1 MKRFYITIVL
11 LLLLSITGKTQS
23 VQRSKT
29 LTSTELL
36 KDFEVLKGVLLN
48 YHPGLYRF
56 QDSSTVEKLFTIL
69 EQQLNRNLS
78 VSEAYLL
85 FSRFT
90 ASLKCGHTFCS
101 FYNQSGSTKDSLFN
115 KKDKVPF
122 TFFLFDKKIF
132 VEKNVSD
139 NEELKQGTE
148 VLEINDVPVTFI
160 VDTLIQYVKGDGN
173 NNRKR
178 LNDLNL
184 SGLGKFE
191 AFDIFYP
198 LLFPLINNSYSLK
211 IKQSDKS
218 NISII
223 NVNPVSRTERFGLI
237 ESKYGKQPSTLDDL
251 WSFKI
256 LNNETGYLK
265 VGTFVTSR
273 LTIDWKKFLNNAFDE
288 LAEKNIQNLI
298 IDIRGNEGGDDE
310 VNFVIGKK
318 LAKKQI
324 EFPAF
329 KELLRYENV
338 SDEFRPYLNT
348 WDKSFYNRSG
358 QLIKLENGFYTWRKD
373 KGNSIIK
380 QNSKAFQGNTYLLV
394 DAANSSATFFLTA
407 GLQQNKIATIV
418 GSETGGNLKGTNG
431 GQLFFLWLPNSKI
444 EIDIPLIGYYPL
456 TEQPDKGI
464 NPDVEIP
471 LNISDIL
478 SNKDRVLEMTL
489 ELIKKKQ

>member
-1 MKRFYITIVL
+1 MLFSANGKPQ
-11 LLLLSITGKTQS
+11 SIQS
-23 VQRSKT
+23 SIT

-36 KDFEVLKGVLLN
+36 KDFEVLKGVLVN
-48 YHPGLYRF
+48 YHPGLYRH
-56 QDSSTVEKLFTIL
+56 QDSSTVAKLFNNL
-69 EQQLNRNLS
+69 EQQLKSDLS
-78 VSEAYLL
+78 LSEAYLL
-85 FSRFT
+85 LSKFT

-122 TFFLFDKKIF
+122 TFFLFNKKMFI
-132 VEKNVSD
+132 EKNISD

-148 VLEINDVPVTFI
+148 VLEINNVPI
-160 VDTLIQYVKGDGN
+160 AIMIDTVIQYVKGDGN
-173 NNRKR
+173 NNLKR

-198 LLFPLINNSYSLK
+198 LLFPPTKNSYSLK
-211 IKQSDKS
+211 IKQSDQT
-218 NISII
+218 SILTI
-223 NVNPVSRTERFGLI
+223 NVNPVSRSERFSLI

-251 WSFKI
+251 WNFKI

-265 VGTFVTSR
+265 IGTFITNK

-288 LAEKNIQNLI
+288 LDEKNIQNLI

-310 VNFVIGKK
+310 VNLVLGKK

-329 KELLRYENV
+329 KELLRYETV

-358 QLIKLENGFYTWRKD
+358 QLIKLEKGFYTWRKD
-373 KGNSIIK
+373 RGNSIIK
-380 QNSKAFQGNTYLLV
+380 QNSEAFQGNTYLLV

-418 GSETGGNLKGTNG
+418 GSVTGGNLKGTNG

-464 NPDVEIP
+464 NPDIEIP
-471 LNISDIL
+471 LTISDIL
-478 SNKDRVLEMTL
+478 SNKDKSLEKTL
-489 ELIKKKQ
+489 EIIKKK

>member
-11 LLLLSITGKTQS
+11 ILIFYVTGKPQS
-23 VQRSKT
+23 IQSSKT

-56 QDSSTVEKLFTIL
+56 QDSSTVEKLFNIL
-69 EQQLNRNLS
+69 EQQLKSDLS
-78 VSEAYLL
+78 LSEAYLL
-85 FSRFT
+85 FSKFT
-90 ASLKCGHTFCS
+90 ANLRCGHTFCS
-101 FYNQSGSTKDSLFN
+101 FYNQNGSTKDSLFN

-122 TFFLFDKKIF
+122 TFFLFDKKMY

-139 NEELKQGTE
+139 NEELKQATE
-148 VLEINDVPVTFI
+148 VLEINNVPVAI
-160 VDTLIQYVKGDGN
+160 IIDTLIQYVKGDGN
-173 NNRKR
+173 NNLKR

-198 LLFPLINNSYSLK
+198 LLFPPINNSYSLK
-211 IKQSDKS
+211 VKQPDKP
-218 NISII
+218 SILTI
-223 NVNPVSRTERFGLI
+223 NVNPLSRIERFGLI
-237 ESKYGKQPSTLDDL
+237 ENKYGKQPSTLDDL
-251 WSFKI
+251 WSFKL

-265 VGTFVTSR
+265 IGTFVTNK
-273 LTIDWKKFLNNAFDE
+273 LTIDWKNFLNKAFDE

-310 VNFVIGKK
+310 VNFVLGKK

-329 KELLRYENV
+329 KELLRYETV

-373 KGNSIIK
+373 RGNSIIK

-456 TEQPDKGI
+456 MEQPDKGI
-464 NPDVEIP
+464 NPDIEIP
-471 LNISDIL
+471 LTISDIL
-478 SNKDRVLEMTL
+478 SDKDKVLEKTL
-489 ELIKKKQ
+489 ELINRK